1 MNWIE
6 IPSGKTIIFDAWLG
20 NFSLCFLICPHK
32 CILKTIENYWKL
44 SKLSK
49 SIEIYRKLSKM
60 IDKTVYLL
68 LFLYCLQRAFFVLLR
83 IFIFLP
89 FDNFFFY
96 DTFGNRWIVP
106 QVIWSERKNCISGK
120 HKCTGNPFSIFIVFN
135 SFHHPHFV
143 ALRLTLPTFYWKRKV
158 FFSLLVVLIRED
170 FKFANII

>member
-1 MNWIE
+1 MYVLQRKVSNI
-6 IPSGKTIIFDAWLG
+6 KYKDTIILYWFVWRW
-20 NFSLCFLICPHK
+20 
-32 CILKTIENYWKL
+32 ILLKPACKI
-44 SKLSK
+44 
-49 SIEIYRKLSKM
+49 SKM

-96 DTFGNRWIVP
+96 DTFGNRWIVLR
-106 QVIWSERKNCISGK
+106 VIWSERKYCISGK
-120 HKCTGNPFSIFIVFN
+120 FKCTGNSFIIFIVFN

-143 ALRLTLPTFYWKRKV
+143 ALWLTLPTFYWKRKV
-158 FFSLLVVLIRED
+158 FYSFLVFLIRDD